1 MGITIEELRVEDLH
15 PNPHNPRKRLEDVDE
30 LEASIRVQG
39 IKQPLL
45 VTPTGETDID
55 GHMQYRVVIGHR
67 RLAAAKQAGLES
79 VPAII
84 EEMDAKRERE
94 IMLVEN
100 SQRSDLTPV
109 EEADGYQG
117 LLDLGMQVKEMAEK
131 TGRSD
136 RFVRR
141 RLKIARIPQETRAM
155 ASDFT
160 QMTIEQLDKLA
171 EFESDPDAQQELARA
186 SASEFDWTYQRLS
199 RERKRGEWLD
209 DARQALARAGVNV
222 ESFPDG
228 KSFWNWHPHGY
239 RAGHMISDQDKPF
252 WDVFTKDSDWP
263 EARVYSDEYQFCT
276 YTPIPADELE
286 KDKAKTDKD
295 NAIKARGRELNR
307 QAREF
312 EAIAKA
318 NRTAWLKHNL
328 RTLTHEHA
336 ETGICRLALAD
347 TVGWRSVFPYRSC
360 KGEDVIRELIAFG
373 WSLPITEH
381 DDEHWSLECKE
392 NLDSIRMVLK
402 DRPLRIL
409 DVLAAR
415 WESNIGWNYWRQRH
429 GVDDM
434 GIWYDV
440 LERIGYKVS
449 EDERKALKGAYLG
462 GGDDES

>member
-1 MGITIEELRVEDLH
+1 MGITIENLQVDDLH
-15 PNPHNPRKRLEDVDE
+15 ANPNNPRKQVGDVDE
-30 LEASIRVQG
+30 LASSIRSQG

-45 VTPTGETDID
+45 VTPTGETDIF
-55 GHMQYRVVIGHR
+55 GHKQYRVVIGHR
-67 RLAAAKQAGLES
+67 RLAAARQSGLS
-79 VPAII
+79 TVPAIV
-84 EEMDAKRERE
+84 EEMDARRERE

-100 SQRSDLTPV
+100 TQRSDLTPI

-117 LLDLGMQVKEMAEK
+117 LLDLGVRVKEMAEK

-141 RLKIARIPQETRAM
+141 RLKIARIPQETRDMSA
-155 ASDFT
+155 DFS
-160 QMTIEQLDKLA
+160 QLSLDQLDKLA
-171 EFESDPDAQQELARA
+171 EFESDPDMQRELARA
-186 SASEFDWTYQRLS
+186 DDFDWTYQRLS
-199 RERKRGEWLD
+199 QERRKTIWHDKALK
-209 DARQALARAGVNV
+209 ALAKAGIKV
-222 ESFPDG
+222 ESLPDG
-228 KSFWNWHPHGY
+228 KNFWNWHPHGY
-239 RAGHMISDQDKPF
+239 KAAHSFSDINSDF
-252 WDVFTKDSDWP
+252 WTSFTGESDWP
-263 EARVYSDEYQFCT
+263 EARVYSYEYWFCA
-276 YTPIPADELE
+276 YTPIPADELQ

-318 NRTAWLKHNL
+318 NRTAWLKANL

-336 ETGICRLALAD
+336 ETGLCRLALAD
-347 TVGWRSVFPYRSC
+347 TVGWRSVFPYLSY

-381 DDEHWSLECKE
+381 DDEHWSLECRE

-415 WESNIGWNYWRQRH
+415 WESNIGWNYWRSRH

-434 GIWYDV
+434 CCWYDV
-440 LERIGYKVS
+440 LERIGYRVS
-449 EDERKALKGAYLG
+449 EDERKALEGAYLD

>member
-1 MGITIEELRVEDLH
+1 MGITIENLQVDDLH
-15 PNPHNPRKRLEDVDE
+15 ANPNNPRKQVGDVDE
-30 LEASIRVQG
+30 LASSIRSQG

-45 VTPTGETDID
+45 VTPTGETDIF
-55 GHMQYRVVIGHR
+55 GHKQYRVVIGHR
-67 RLAAAKQAGLES
+67 RLAAARQSGLS
-79 VPAII
+79 TVPAIV
-84 EEMDAKRERE
+84 EEMDARRERE

-100 SQRSDLTPV
+100 TQRSDLTPI

-117 LLDLGMQVKEMAEK
+117 LLDLGVRVKEMAEK

-141 RLKIARIPQETRAM
+141 RLKIARIPQETRDMSA
-155 ASDFT
+155 DFS
-160 QMTIEQLDKLA
+160 QLSLDQLDKLA
-171 EFESDPDAQQELARA
+171 EFESDPDMQRELARA
-186 SASEFDWTYQRLS
+186 DDFDWTYQRLS
-199 RERKRGEWLD
+199 QERRKTIWHDKALK
-209 DARQALARAGVNV
+209 ALAKAGIKV
-222 ESFPDG
+222 ESLPDG
-228 KSFWNWHPHGY
+228 KNFWNWHPHGY
-239 RAGHMISDQDKPF
+239 KAAHSFSDINSDF
-252 WDVFTKDSDWP
+252 WTSFTGESDWP
-263 EARVYSDEYQFCT
+263 EARVYSYEYWFCA
-276 YTPIPADELE
+276 YTPIPADELQ

-318 NRTAWLKHNL
+318 NRTAWLKANL

-336 ETGICRLALAD
+336 ETGLCRLALAD
-347 TVGWRSVFPYRSC
+347 TVGWRSVFPYLSY

-373 WSLPITEH
+373 WSLTITEH
-381 DDEHWSLECKE
+381 DDEHWSLECRE

-415 WESNIGWNYWRQRH
+415 WESNIGWNYWRSRH

-434 GIWYDV
+434 CCWYDV
-440 LERIGYKVS
+440 LERIGYRVS
-449 EDERKALKGAYLG
+449 EDERKALKGAYLD